1 MDLNIRLIHS
11 RDFIRTTPEG
21 DLDLAKSKE
30 IILRLAVENAAPGQ
44 YDILIDIRGTTKRK
58 RLSLFDVANL
68 VQVMID
74 HRESFRSRLA
84 ILVEPGERFDD
95 AKFME
100 MYAGN
105 RGFQVGAFNDFEEAM
120 DWLMTSSELTSEE
133 GI

>member
-21 DLDLAKSKE
+21 DLDLAMSKE
-30 IILRLAVENAAPGQ
+30 IILRLAVENARPGQ
-44 YDILIDIRGTTKRK
+44 YDILIDIRGTTKR
-58 RLSLFDVANL
+58 LSHFDVAKL

-84 ILVEPGERFDD
+84 ILIEPGERFDD

-100 MYAGN
+100 LYAGN
-105 RGFQVGAFNDFEEAM
+105 RGFQVRAFNDFEEAM
-120 DWLMTSSELTSEE
+120 DWLVTSSELTSEE
-133 GI
+133 GIS

>member
-21 DLDLAKSKE
+21 DLDLAMSKE
-30 IILRLAVENAAPGQ
+30 IILRLAVENARPGQ
-44 YDILIDIRGTTKRK
+44 YDILIDIRGTTKR
-58 RLSLFDVANL
+58 LSHFDVANL

-84 ILVEPGERFDD
+84 ILIEPGERFDD

-100 MYAGN
+100 LYAGN
-105 RGFQVGAFNDFEEAM
+105 RGFQIGAFNDFEEAM
-120 DWLMTSSELTSEE
+120 GWLVTSSELTSEE
-133 GI
+133 GIS

>member
-21 DLDLAKSKE
+21 GPDLKMSEE
-30 IILRLAVENAAPGQ
+30 IILRLALENARPNQ
-44 YDILIDIRGTTKRK
+44 YDILIDVRSITN
-58 RLSLFDVANL
+58 RLSYFDIAAL

-74 HRESFRSRLA
+74 HRESFRSKLA
-84 ILVEPGERFDD
+84 VLVEPGERFDD

-100 MYAGN
+100 LYAGN

-120 DWLMTSSELTSEE
+120 NWLMVSNELTA
-133 GI
+133 GV